1 MYRNFVGGCIIIK
14 RSLILFGLLL
24 IFWIVISGEV
34 DLQHILVGALLSL
47 LIVLFWR
54 EELFSRLPGT
64 PNIKEL
70 LYLGH
75 FILLLVGYIIQAN
88 ISVAKTLLFS
98 NPPAKPVFMVLEP
111 SIESNWGR
119 VLLATCITIT
129 PGTVSVDVD
138 PETGRFIVHA
148 LTEKAGI
155 DLLHWRL
162 INVIHKIETSAEGE

>member
-1 MYRNFVGGCIIIK
+1 M
-14 RSLILFGLLL
+14 FGFLL
-24 IFWIVISGEV
+24 IFWIVISGKA
-34 DLQHILVGALLSL
+34 DIQHVFVGALLSL

-54 EELFSRLPGT
+54 EDLFSRLPGT

-70 LYLGH
+70 LRLGH

-88 ISVAKTLLFS
+88 ISAAKTLLFS
-98 NPPAKPVFMVLEP
+98 DPPAKPVFMILEP
-111 SIESNWGR
+111 SVDSHWGR

-148 LTEKAGI
+148 LTEQTGI

-162 INVIHKIETSAEGE
+162 ISVIHKIEMCAKGE

>member
-1 MYRNFVGGCIIIK
+1 M
-14 RSLILFGLLL
+14 FGFLL
-24 IFWIVISGEV
+24 IFWIVISGKA
-34 DLQHILVGALLSL
+34 DIQHVFVGALLSL

-54 EELFSRLPGT
+54 EDLFSRLPGT

-88 ISVAKTLLFS
+88 ISLAKTLLFS
-98 NPPAKPVFMVLEP
+98 DPPAKPVFMVLEP
-111 SIESNWGR
+111 SVESDWGR
-119 VLLATCITIT
+119 ALLATCITIT

-148 LTEKAGI
+148 LTEQTGI

-162 INVIHKIETSAEGE
+162 ISVIHKIEMCAKGE

>member
-1 MYRNFVGGCIIIK
+1 M
-14 RSLILFGLLL
+14 FGFLL
-24 IFWIVISGEV
+24 IFWIVISGEA
-34 DLQHILVGALLSL
+34 DFQHILSGALLSL

-54 EELFSRLPGT
+54 RSLSRLPGT

-75 FILLLVGYIIQAN
+75 FILLLVGYNIQAN
-88 ISVAKTLLFS
+88 ISLAKTLLFS
-98 NPPAKPVFMVLEP
+98 DPPAKPVFMVLEP
-111 SIESNWGR
+111 SVESDWGR
-119 VLLATCITIT
+119 ALLATCITIT

-148 LTEKAGI
+148 LTEKTGI

-162 INVIHKIETSAEGE
+162 INVIHKIEASAKGE

>member
-1 MYRNFVGGCIIIK
+1 M
-14 RSLILFGLLL
+14 FGLLL

-88 ISVAKTLLFS
+88 ISVARTLLFS

-129 PGTVSVDVD
+129 P
-138 PETGRFIVHA
+138 A
-148 LTEKAGI
+148 Q
-155 DLLHWRL
+155 
-162 INVIHKIETSAEGE
+162 

>member
-1 MYRNFVGGCIIIK
+1 LV
-14 RSLILFGLLL
+14 
-24 IFWIVISGEV
+24 FWLVISGGV
-34 DLQHILVGALLSL
+34 DLQHVFSGALLSL

-70 LYLGH
+70 LHLGR
-75 FILLLVGYIIQAN
+75 FILLLIGYIIQAN

-98 NPPAKPVFMVLEP
+98 DPPAKPVFMVLEP
-111 SIESNWGR
+111 SVDSHWGR
-119 VLLATCITIT
+119 ALLATCITIT

-148 LTEKAGI
+148 LTEKTGI

-162 INVIHKIETSAEGE
+162 INEIHKIEISAKGE

>member
-54 EELFSRLPGT
+54 DLGSRLPGT

-70 LYLGH
+70 LRLGY
-75 FILLLVGYIIQAN
+75 FLLLLVGYIIQAN
-88 ISVAKTLLFS
+88 FAVAKTLLFS

-129 PGTVSVDVD
+129 PGTVTVDVD
-138 PETGRFIVHA
+138 PDTGRFIVHA
-148 LTEKAGI
+148 INDKTGI
-155 DLLHWRL
+155 DLLYWRI
-162 INVIHKIETSAEGE
+162 INEIKKLEACAKEE

>member
-1 MYRNFVGGCIIIK
+1 LVFW
-14 RSLILFGLLL
+14 LI
-24 IFWIVISGEV
+24 ISGEV
-34 DLQHILVGALLSL
+34 DYQHVFSGALLSL

-54 EELFSRLPGT
+54 EDLFSRLPGT

-70 LYLGH
+70 LHLGH

-98 NPPAKPVFMVLEP
+98 DPPAKPVFMVLEP
-111 SIESNWGR
+111 SVESNWGR
-119 VLLATCITIT
+119 ALLATCITIT
-129 PGTVSVDVD
+129 PGTVTIDVD

-148 LTEKAGI
+148 LTEKTGI

-162 INVIHKIETSAEGE
+162 INEIHKIETSAKGE